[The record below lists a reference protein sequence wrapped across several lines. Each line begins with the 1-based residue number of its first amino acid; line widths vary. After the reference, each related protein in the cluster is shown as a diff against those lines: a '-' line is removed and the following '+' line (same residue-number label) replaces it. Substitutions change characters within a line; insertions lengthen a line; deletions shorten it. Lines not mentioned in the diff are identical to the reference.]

1 MCPWVRHNGTP
12 RTVKP
17 PAWQVDRDANT
28 GLTWPTAQKNI
39 PPGMSVCSTLNNG
52 GIALKVKAISSL
64 DMMLGSGLD
73 HQFTTSSH
81 ARSCPDRIMSSDR
94 FCAPTNAWT
103 LSRFR
108 HQTTASF
115 PVVGFCM
122 YIHRTAVC
130 SQLKAVALRG
140 SARLLPFTSRLPS
153 AQQTTQRDH
162 RVEVGHLFLFNRPS
176 DTPPTR
182 RWSQLCDPTGYRWT
196 GPPVGATSDV
206 GLNSACQPSNIT
218 RISLRST
225 TNPGLGLGQR
235 TSY

>member
-1 MCPWVRHNGTP
+1 MTTN
-12 RTVKP
+12 
-17 PAWQVDRDANT
+17 
-28 GLTWPTAQKNI
+28 
-39 PPGMSVCSTLNNG
+39 
-52 GIALKVKAISSL
+52 SSPHHTH
-64 DMMLGSGLD
+64 G
-73 HQFTTSSH
+73 H
-81 ARSCPDRIMSSDR
+81 ARKYRIMSSNR

-108 HQTTASF
+108 HPPSPGNTQHHHQTTASF

-122 YIHRTAVC
+122 YTHRAAVC
-130 SQLKAVALRG
+130 SQLKAVAMRG

-176 DTPPTR
+176 DAPPTR